1 MVTRQRL
8 FDPCGLREFLLD
20 STNTTNLFAEEVIN
34 VLANF
39 LCQTPRH
46 RNFLNEVHNKIVNGD
61 HRQMCA
67 QQLINGVPSV
77 VCTPTDAV
85 QLLVDLRVPPN
96 RYAVLQIFMTQVG
109 TTFSAKA
116 RIDWQ
121 PRIPS
126 SQHMEQAWTQLVEAM
141 QSDYPEIDKEAQA
154 VGISWPLPKVFKF
167 IEQHPIF
174 HQHWDSSM
182 PVMPIIRGD
191 AFPISGTQWSQISL
205 TFGNWEALARN
216 LSHTFGVAYT
226 DDKDASVLARL
237 WEKILKYFV
246 EFNVN
251 LSILHV
257 DP

>member
-20 STNTTNLFAEEVIN
+20 STNTTNLFGEEVIN

-39 LCQTPRH
+39 FCQTPRH
-46 RNFLNEVHNKIVNGD
+46 RNLLNEVRKKIVNGD

-67 QQLINGVPSV
+67 QQLINGVTSV

-85 QLLVDLRVPPN
+85 QLLVDLLVPRN
-96 RYAVLQIFMTQVG
+96 RYAILQNFMTQVG

-121 PRIPS
+121 PRLPS
-126 SQHMEQAWTQLVEAM
+126 RQHMEQAWTQLVGAM
-141 QSDYPEIDKEAQA
+141 QLDYLKIDKEAQA
-154 VGISWPLPKVFKF
+154 VGISWPLPKVFQF
-167 IEQHPIF
+167 IEQHPIVR
-174 HQHWDSSM
+174 QRWDSSM
-182 PVMPIIRGD
+182 PVMLIIRGD

-216 LSHTFGVAYT
+216 LSDTFIIGSTYT

-237 WEKILKYFV
+237 WDKNIKV
-246 EFNVN
+246 CC
-251 LSILHV
+251 SI
-257 DP
+257 